1 MKDYLKLKKLK
12 VIYKKEDINK
22 DVLKYL
28 LINKYHIFAPF
39 NIRILSVSTNLI
51 GVLFNSPDNKY
62 KGFDLSMSQI
72 IMLSDYKNCFRK
84 LKINHIKNE
93 C

>member
-1 MKDYLKLKKLK
+1 

-72 IMLSDYKNCFRK
+72 INITEYNKGLR
-84 LKINHIKNE
+84 LIKIKKIKNE